1 MSRTIA
7 PWEFTVRHFARV
19 GRDGGLGDLIAD
31 IAAMAPLLAL
41 ERRQR
46 PSRIQPAPK
55 PRTRPHGAPGGFRRV
70 PPLAPAS
77 GPRSA
82 TAGCTD

>member
-1 MSRTIA
+1 MTVTAITNGKA
-7 PWEFTVRHFARV
+7 VRHFARV

-46 PSRIQPAPK
+46 PSGHPTRAEAPDAATRR
-55 PRTRPHGAPGGFRRV
+55 PRR
-70 PPLAPAS
+70 L
-77 GPRSA
+77 
-82 TAGCTD
+82 